1 MLTKLRAGG
10 GFETLMSENGG
21 AYQPHVE
28 GCFLDIVPQQRI
40 VFTTL
45 LKQGWQPIEPWLA
58 MTSIITMEDEAGG
71 TKYIARALHR
81 NPTDS
86 QKHEEMGF
94 HKGWAGV
101 GAKRPA
107 LRAFLSLVAAY
118 LRIPAERVTGWLC
131 WQSAANGSRR
141 CEPIRGAFARVI
153 LPFRVLLGRFRL
165 RLAEF
170 VRVFGVLRDR
180 VPSAHVLK

>member
-118 LRIPAERVTGWLC
+118 LRIPAGRVTGWL
-131 WQSAANGSRR
+131 WTQSAANGSRSENSLISVKLQATKANLSFQDR
-141 CEPIRGAFARVI
+141 SAAHKAIAYQS
-153 LPFRVLLGRFRL
+153 
-165 RLAEF
+165 
-170 VRVFGVLRDR
+170 LRDR
-180 VPSAHVLK
+180 IP

>member
-1 MLTKLRAGG
+1 
-10 GFETLMSENGG
+10 MSENGG

-107 LRAFLSLVAAY
+107 LRAFLPLVAAY
-118 LRIPAERVTGWLC
+118 LRIPAESVTGWLGREDSNLRMVESKSTALPLGDAPC
-131 WQSAANGSRR
+131 SIPTPGGVAARADLSRA
-141 CEPIRGAFARVI
+141 RGC
-153 LPFRVLLGRFRL
+153 LQW
-165 RLAEF
+165 
-170 VRVFGVLRDR
+170 
-180 VPSAHVLK
+180 HVATV